1 MQIGTPKD
9 FKAFVKKN
17 IWSPKKGDN
26 IYRVLPPMGQLA
38 ESGKWHMYYS
48 VVWGYRGED
57 GFNRPFK
64 DVRVYNAKNKMVEVE
79 SAAHLRAQ
87 KLEAMMKEAKEAND
101 EDLMVKIKMLKDNFN
116 IDNKQYMNVMNLN
129 GEIGVLKLSN
139 KRFKLF
145 QEIIKKVQAE
155 EGIDP
160 RSSQDGRFFNF
171 FKAGDGQET
180 VFQVSV
186 YEEIQDVGN
195 GRRGKFPKVHVLDDA
210 TIARFDSE
218 AFDLAEMYPTVT
230 VEQVEEMVKES
241 EMLISLV
248 GKLTKEQL
256 AKKLSA
262 GLKSVEAL
270 FPSKKKAAPV
280 VDEEDEE
287 FIEDDMD
294 MPPVAPVAKAAPKA
308 EAPAAKPVAPKVTV
322 PRAEVPTLKAPVS
335 KPVKQLSP
343 EEEQWLKELEGN

>member
-1 MQIGTPKD
+1 MEIGTPRDSKV
-9 FKAFVKKN
+9 FVKKN

-26 IYRVLPPMGQLA
+26 IYRILPPMGQLA

-64 DVRVYNAKNKMVEVE
+64 DVRVYNGKNKMVEVE
-79 SAAHLRAQ
+79 SAAHLRSQ
-87 KLEAMMKEAKEAND
+87 RLEAMMKEAKEAND

-139 KRFKLF
+139 KRFNLLK
-145 QEIIKKVQAE
+145 EIIKKVQAE

-171 FKAGDGQET
+171 FKAGDGQDT

-195 GRRGKFPKVHVLDDA
+195 GRRGKFPKVHALDDA
-210 TIARFDSE
+210 TISRFDSE

-241 EMLISLV
+241 EMLITLV
-248 GKLTKEQL
+248 GSLTKEQL
-256 AKKLSA
+256 AKKLSV
-262 GLKSVEAL
+262 GLKSVEKI

-280 VDEEDEE
+280 VESEDDE
-287 FIEDDMD
+287 FVEDDMD
-294 MPPVAPVAKAAPKA
+294 MAPAPKMEAKVEAPKEVKAEVPAPKA
-308 EAPAAKPVAPKVTV
+308 PVKAPVKAPAAKETKKLTA
-322 PRAEVPTLKAPVS
+322 
-335 KPVKQLSP
+335 
-343 EEEQWLKELEGN
+343 EEEAWLKGIGA